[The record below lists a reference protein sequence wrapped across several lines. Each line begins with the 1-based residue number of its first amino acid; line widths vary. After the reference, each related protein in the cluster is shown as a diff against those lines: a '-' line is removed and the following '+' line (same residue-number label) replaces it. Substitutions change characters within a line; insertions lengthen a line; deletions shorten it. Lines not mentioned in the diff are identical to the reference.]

1 MTCQEIYERIL
12 TDTLRECSPAVRNAI
27 DSHASQCPRCRSA
40 SRIVEDMTLALTRL
54 EEPEPERELSA
65 AIMARVARLPSTRA
79 SLAGAEESRAPSSG
93 VMSWVW
99 ILAGIAIVAV
109 ERTTAM
115 TVSAWPWSLTTPR
128 LEGPGFGPLMGSG
141 DSVLWLAAGL
151 LMFFMGLL
159 RGEHRTNRSRGLNL

>member
-12 TDTLRECSPAVRNAI
+12 TDALRECSPAVRNAI

-40 SRIVEDMTLALTRL
+40 LRIVEDMSRVLTRR

-65 AIMARVARLPSTRA
+65 GIMARVARLPSTRA
-79 SLAGAEESRAPSSG
+79 ALAGAEESRVTASG
-93 VMSWVW
+93 GMSWVW
-99 ILAGIAIVAV
+99 ILAGVAIVAV

-128 LEGPGFGPLMGSG
+128 LEGPGFGPLTGSG

-151 LMFFMGLL
+151 LMFLMGLL
-159 RGEHRTNRSRGLNL
+159 RGQHRTNQSP

>member
-1 MTCQEIYERIL
+1 MTCQEIYERIW
-12 TDTLRECSPAVRNAI
+12 TDALRECSPAVRNAI

-40 SRIVEDMTLALTRL
+40 LRIVEDMTLALNRL

-65 AIMARVARLPSTRA
+65 AIMARVARLPSARA
-79 SLAGAEESRAPSSG
+79 SSAGAEESRATSSG

-99 ILAGIAIVAV
+99 ILAGVAIVAA

-128 LEGPGFGPLMGSG
+128 LEGAGFGPLTGSG
-141 DSVLWLAAGL
+141 GSALWLAAGL
-151 LMFFMGLL
+151 LMFLVGLL
-159 RGEHRTNRSRGLNL
+159 PRQHRTLGERS

>member
-1 MTCQEIYERIL
+1 MTCQEIYERIW
-12 TDTLRECSPAVRNAI
+12 TEALRECSPAVRDAI

-40 SRIVEDMTLALTRL
+40 LRIVEDMTVALSRL

-65 AIMARVARLPSTRA
+65 AIMARVARLPSARA
-79 SLAGAEESRAPSSG
+79 SSASPEESRATSSA

-99 ILAGIAIVAV
+99 ILAGVAILAA

-115 TVSAWPWSLTTPR
+115 TVTAWPWSLTTPR
-128 LEGPGFGPLMGSG
+128 LADAGFGPLTGSG
-141 DSVLWLAAGL
+141 GSALWLAAGL

-159 RGEHRTNRSRGLNL
+159 RGQYRTLGGRS